1 MAYPQSL
8 PTSNDQPHGN
18 RTYRRLLKR
27 KQVLDRTSLS
37 NTVMYQLIAEGRFP
51 QPVKPTGG
59 RASAWVEEEVDQYI
73 ASCIAL
79 RDANE
84 VNA

>member
-1 MAYPQSL
+1 MAYPQPQPST
-8 PTSNDQPHGN
+8 PHPSQSN
-18 RTYRRLLKR
+18 RAYRRLLKR

>member
-1 MAYPQSL
+1 MAYPQSQ
-8 PTSNDQPHGN
+8 PSTPDPSQSN
-18 RTYRRLLKR
+18 RACRRLLKR

-84 VNA
+84 ASA